1 MRWFKLD
8 RDAATLRR
16 RVERRTN
23 TVARQFDR
31 VCDVLTALD
40 YLDGETVTGRGKRLM
55 RIYSELDLVAAEAL
69 RAGLWDELPA
79 SGLAAALSVLVF
91 EARRPDDASAPRV
104 PGGPTKDAIG
114 ETVRLWGQ
122 LDALERDHHLDFLR
136 QPDLGFAWVAYRWAE
151 GDDLDDVLSTSDL
164 SAGDFVRQM
173 KQLVDF
179 AGQIADAAV
188 DTPVRDTA
196 KEVVRRLRR
205 GVVAYSSLDD

>member
-1 MRWFKLD
+1 
-8 RDAATLRR
+8 
-16 RVERRTN
+16 VERRTN

-40 YLDGETVTGRGKRLM
+40 YLDGDAVTGRGRRLM

-69 RAGLWDELPA
+69 REGVWDELPP

-91 EARRPDDASAPRV
+91 ESRRPDDASAPRL
-104 PGGPTKDAIG
+104 PGGAVKEAIG
-114 ETVRLWGQ
+114 ATVRIWGH

-151 GDDLDDVLSTSDL
+151 GDDLDDVLSASDL

-179 AGQIADAAV
+179 VGQVADAAV
-188 DTPVRDTA
+188 DTPVRERA
-196 KEVVRRLRR
+196 REAVRLLRR
-205 GVVAYSSLDD
+205 GVVAYSSLTD